1 MAPQL
6 ATNDDF
12 NNLFIR
18 ENLKRL
24 RISHGLSMLAVA
36 KIINKTRQ
44 AYANYEAGQ
53 REINIHDL
61 ITLSGFYNISVDKIL
76 GNPYSNRNDMILSF
90 RTYAMK
96 DGELKVAP
104 QQTISTINDDVIA
117 VIRDEL
123 HIDFYWRTQLYHE
136 DRLMLFEYNNKPYTS
151 KVFYNKDKGGFFYI
165 DDKPFFFN
173 KAHAENIIYIG
184 IYNSTLTKEFSIPN
198 FL

>member
-1 MAPQL
+1 MAPL

-24 RISHGLSMLAVA
+24 RTSHGLSMLAVA

-61 ITLSGFYNISVDKIL
+61 ITLSGFYGVSVDNIL
-76 GNPYSNRNDMILSF
+76 GNPYSNKNDTTLSF
-90 RTYAMK
+90 RTYALK
-96 DGELKVAP
+96 DGELKVSP
-104 QQTISTINDDVIA
+104 QQTLTAINDDVVV
-117 VIRDEL
+117 VIRDEF
-123 HIDFYWRTQLYHE
+123 HVDFFWRTQVYHE
-136 DRLMLFEYNNKPYTS
+136 GIVMLFDYNNKTYSS
-151 KVFYNKDKGGFFYI
+151 KVFYNKDKSGFFFI

-173 KAHAENIIYIG
+173 KVHGENIIYIG
-184 IYNSTLTKEFSIPN
+184 VYNSTLTKAFTIPN
-198 FL
+198 FF

>member
-6 ATNDDF
+6 TTHDDF

-24 RISHGLSMLAVA
+24 RTSHGLSMYAIA
-36 KIINKTRQ
+36 KVINKTRQ

-61 ITLSGFYNISVDKIL
+61 ITLSGFYGVSVDTIL
-76 GNPYSNRNDMILSF
+76 GNPYSNRNDKILSF
-90 RTYAMK
+90 RTYK
-96 DGELKVAP
+96 VSDGELKATP
-104 QQTISTINDDVIA
+104 QQTISTINDDVVV

-123 HIDFYWRTQLYHE
+123 HIDFFWRTQLHHE
-136 DRLMLFEYNNKPYTS
+136 NRVMLFDYNNKTYTS

-173 KAHAENIIYIG
+173 KAHGENIIYIG
-184 IYNSTLTKEFSIPN
+184 IYNSTLTKEFTIPN

>member
-12 NNLFIR
+12 NSLFIR

-24 RISHGLSMLAVA
+24 RTGHGLSMNAVA

-61 ITLSGFYNISVDKIL
+61 ITLSGFYNVSVDKIL
-76 GNPYSNRNDMILSF
+76 GNPFSNRNDTILSF

-96 DGELKVAP
+96 DGELKVAQ
-104 QQTISTINDDVIA
+104 QQTISTIHDDVIA

-136 DRLMLFEYNNKPYTS
+136 NHVMLFDYNNKPYTS

-165 DDKPFFFN
+165 DEKPFFFN

-198 FL
+198 FF